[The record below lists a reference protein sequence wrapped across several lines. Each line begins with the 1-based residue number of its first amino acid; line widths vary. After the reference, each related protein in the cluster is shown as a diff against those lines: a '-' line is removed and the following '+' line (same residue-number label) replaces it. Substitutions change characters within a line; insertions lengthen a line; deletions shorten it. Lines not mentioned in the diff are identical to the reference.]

1 MAMLMNTYYFNG
13 QDIPYTDEDRYTVER
28 DPELSHAIL
37 MYEERLKA
45 EGDAPSGESLVALGR
60 LYTIVS
66 LNQKAMPLLQKALA
80 RLPDDARPH
89 KYLAIAHV
97 DAHYQY
103 DAAQK
108 EIATYTRMQPRDIFG
123 HQFMGYL
130 YYRKK
135 MFRESRDAFEQALA
149 IDPEDCYTH
158 FYLCYVYAALIR
170 ENHNTKALKDRFD
183 IHVAKTRSFA
193 DSHPLR
199 VEWLNRWLEN

>member
-1 MAMLMNTYYFNG
+1 MNTYYFNG

-28 DPELSHAIL
+28 DPELAHAIL

-80 RLPDDARPH
+80 RLPDDDRPH

-103 DAAQK
+103 DAALK
-108 EIATYTRMQPRDIFG
+108 EIATYTRMQPRIFSVISLWATSIIAKKCPERPG
-123 HQFMGYL
+123 THSNRPWLSIPRIATPTFIYVTFML
-130 YYRKK
+130 PSSEKIIIPK
-135 MFRESRDAFEQALA
+135 
-149 IDPEDCYTH
+149 H
-158 FYLCYVYAALIR
+158 
-170 ENHNTKALKDRFD
+170 
-183 IHVAKTRSFA
+183 
-193 DSHPLR
+193 
-199 VEWLNRWLEN
+199 